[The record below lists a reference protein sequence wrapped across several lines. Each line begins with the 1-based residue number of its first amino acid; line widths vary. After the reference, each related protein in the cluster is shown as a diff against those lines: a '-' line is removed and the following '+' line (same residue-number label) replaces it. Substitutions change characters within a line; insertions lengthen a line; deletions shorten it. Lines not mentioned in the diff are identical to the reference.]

1 MRLFCGGATYN
12 SYPSL
17 FFSDRPAMPLT
28 PASPLDWQTFETAY
42 AVEET
47 WFKLASASLAVLG
60 ASPFK
65 DQAFSAFAFNAV
77 SFPSLSLSFDTDPDN
92 KEHDAYPPDWS
103 NECMEVDV
111 PAIGQLWEE
120 GHASIEAA
128 LSELFDAAG
137 DEQLDAIEEG
147 YLHSLRKTMVRL
159 ETSHAFEQIKTCA
172 RFWTVVT
179 QVDADTDEEERLLDQ
194 VRLAALS
201 SHA

>member
-1 MRLFCGGATYN
+1 
-12 SYPSL
+12 
-17 FFSDRPAMPLT
+17 MPQT
-28 PASPLDWQTFETAY
+28 PDLQPDWQTFETAY
-42 AVEET
+42 DVEAT

-60 ASPFK
+60 ASAFK

-92 KEHDAYPPDWS
+92 RKRGDYPPDWS

-111 PAIGQLWEE
+111 PEIGRLWEE
-120 GHASIEAA
+120 GHARIEAA
-128 LSELFDAAG
+128 LLELVDAADDG
-137 DEQLDAIEEG
+137 QLDAIEEG

-159 ETSHAFEQIKTCA
+159 ETHGAFGQIRTCA

-194 VRLAALS
+194 VRLAAVTS
-201 SHA
+201 PA